1 MPLFLTVQI
10 QAKKG
15 FLSILMLISVSVL
28 LLSQSALATVKIEQ
42 WQTKGGANVLY
53 VHAPELPML
62 DIQVSFDAGSARD
75 GEQWG
80 LASMTSA
87 LLGLKTSQYDET
99 ELSQKINDLGAQISG
114 GAGRDSIFFS
124 LRTLTRDSIL
134 TPALSLFN
142 ATLTDSVFDQSI
154 FDREQQRRL
163 VGLKRQLLNP
173 STVASQAF
181 WKELYGEHPYAHP
194 VYGTVEKIEGLK
206 LNDLEAFYKQYVVTQ
221 NAYIAIVGN
230 VDKKQAK
237 AISEQLLKGLPKGQK
252 PEPIAPPVALTKAK
266 ELVIEF
272 DSSQTHFKQGQIGV
286 ERGHPDYYAL
296 FLGNH
301 LLGGSGFG
309 SLLMEEVREK
319 RGLVYGVGSGFS
331 PMKQPGPWLVSL
343 STKNDSALE
352 AKKVVNDTLNAFMK
366 DFDQRHFDA
375 IKDNLIGGFPL
386 RLDSNGKII
395 SYIGM
400 IGFYGLP
407 LDYLDA
413 FPKKIKALTKQQVL
427 EAWSRHIDPN
437 KMLTI
442 MVGKPE

>member
-1 MPLFLTVQI
+1 MPLFLTI
-10 QAKKG
+10 QTQLKKSYLP
-15 FLSILMLISVSVL
+15 FLMLISLSL
-28 LLSQSALATVKIEQ
+28 FLFSQSALATVKIEQ
-42 WQTKGGANVLY
+42 WQTKGGAKVLY
-53 VHAPELPML
+53 VHAPELAML
-62 DIQVSFDAGSARD
+62 DIQVAFDAGSARD

-80 LASMTSA
+80 LASMTTT
-87 LLGLKTSQYDET
+87 LLGLKTSQYEET
-99 ELSQKINDLGAQISG
+99 ELSQKINDLGAQIGG
-114 GAGRDSIFFS
+114 GAGRDSIYFS
-124 LRTLTRDSIL
+124 LRTLTRDAIL

-142 ATLTDSVFDQSI
+142 ATLTDSVFDQAI

-163 VGLKRQLLNP
+163 VGLKRQSLNP
-173 STVASQAF
+173 STVASQVF
-181 WKELYGEHPYAHP
+181 WSELYGDHPYAHP
-194 VYGTVEKIEGLK
+194 VYGTVEKIEALK
-206 LNDLEAFYKQYVVTQ
+206 LTDLEAFYKQYMVTE

-230 VDKKQAK
+230 VDKQQAK
-237 AISEQLLKGLPKGQK
+237 AISEQILKGLPKGEK
-252 PEPIAPPVALTKAK
+252 PEPIAAPVALSKAK
-266 ELVIEF
+266 ETIIDF
-272 DSSQTHFKQGQIGV
+272 DASQTHFKQGQIGV

-343 STKNDSALE
+343 STKNDSAFE
-352 AKKVVNDTLNAFMK
+352 AKKVVNDTLKAFMK
-366 DFDQRHFDA
+366 DFEQSHFEA

-386 RLDSNGKII
+386 RIDSNGKTI

-407 LDYLDA
+407 LNYLEE

-427 EAWSRHIDPN
+427 DAWNRHIDPN